1 MPGGSC
7 RPSTA
12 LARPLGPRAPLVG
25 RTEELELLEN
35 TFERALRDR
44 RAHIF
49 TIFGEPGVGKSRL
62 AREFIDGV
70 ERASCLVGR
79 ALPYGEGVTYWPL
92 AEMVKA
98 AAGITDD
105 DPLDE
110 AFEKLRECCAEEAI
124 ADVLGLAAGM
134 MEALE
139 GERSPQEIAW
149 ASREVMES
157 IADVQPLILLFED
170 IHWAEE
176 PLLDLIEHLAD
187 WVRAPLLIVC
197 LARPELLD
205 TRPGWGGGRV
215 RSTAIELEPLSEE
228 ESEALVE
235 KLLGQLAGQAGE
247 APSSLPREILERA
260 EGNPLFVEETI
271 RMFLESGSD
280 GDPDRI
286 PDTLQALIAARIDH
300 LSPPAKTLLQR
311 ASVIGRVFYRGALDH
326 LAPDL
331 DDLDA
336 LLGDL
341 LLRDLLLRE
350 PRSSI
355 SGEAAYRFKHFLIR
369 EVAYTGLAK
378 LARAQ
383 HHARFAD
390 WLSERQSDELLEIRA
405 YHLDQ
410 AVELLTE
417 LEGAPPERLAEDAAS
432 ALVKAAKR
440 ATAREAYANARKLAL
455 RALELRPSLGA
466 RYVAARAAW
475 RLSDFATVESE
486 MAKVRSEAQEQ
497 GETVI
502 EALALTGLGEA
513 MLRRSGDPGR
523 AKALVDEAL
532 ELLKGA
538 DDPAAHFDA
547 LMVGATIGAWRGE
560 VDAAVRHLERG
571 YGIAIDSRRK
581 DLQTI
586 AAQALVQ
593 LHIGRL
599 ELDEAELLITRALE
613 LAGESGSVRARVSTT
628 LSYGKFLLA
637 KDEIDAAETIFEEV
651 RTTAVEL
658 GLEPVV
664 AHAHAYLSW
673 AALRRGDVKRA
684 EKHAR
689 EAVRITASRGDRGM
703 LPEIQALLACAL
715 ADAGQARRGRAPRA
729 RSAGEREPR
738 GSERRGL
745 GDHRARGR
753 PRRTE
758 GRRRGRGAVRG
769 SPLAGTQ
776 EPVQDAR
783 ARPAETRRP
792 VPARAR
798 ARRGGRGLRGAAGR
812 ARAHGEHRADR
823 LTRALVGGLGDHRRR
838 SLESR
843 ERVPKWLGAKRAL
856 SVGQV
861 LGLVAV
867 RERDVREVDV
877 ERGSL
882 GEHLVDRPERGLER
896 LRVEIGAVARRVH
909 VREVEDGAHP
919 ADATRDLDHV
929 LERPEVA
936 HATHDLDPERHCATL
951 RLEPLPERPEL
962 LDDGRDGI
970 LARSSEQEAGMEHDE
985 LGAARGHDAGAPV
998 ERADRG
1004 GELASARLQ
1013 VPHEAE
1019 ERRVHR
1025 ERDVRL
1031 PRELAE
1037 PLGERVV
1044 HPEPALEVD
1053 LARGVPAL
1061 EEKLDRVLGRLPRGA
1076 PGGADTDAGR
1086 HRAIL
1091 VPLDVIPFRA

>member
-1 MPGGSC
+1 MERKLATVLFVDLVDSSSLVTGMDPEIVRRRVNEFFELVSSCVTLHGGIVEKFAGDAVLAAFGVPQAHEDDAL
-7 RPSTA
+7 RAVRAA
-12 LARPLGPRAPLVG
+12 LAMRESVHGLGLQARIGIEAGELVVESADSTFATGEAVNLAARLQQVASPGEILVGPTAYRLAAGSLVAEDAGPLELKGMGEPLRAWRLVEALDGPGRQLGPRAPLVG

-35 TFERALRDR
+35 TFERTMRDR
-44 RAHIF
+44 RAHLF
-49 TIFGEPGVGKSRL
+49 TIYGEPGVGKSRL
-62 AREFIDGV
+62 AREFLDGV

-139 GERSPQEIAW
+139 GERSPQEISW

-187 WVRAPLLIVC
+187 WVRAPLLILC

-235 KLLGQLAGQAGE
+235 KLLGQLAGAAGE
-247 APSSLPREILERA
+247 APASLPREILERA

-271 RMFLESGSD
+271 RMFVESGSGN

-300 LSPPAKTLLQR
+300 LAPSAKTLLQR

-326 LAPDL
+326 LAPDIADVDELL
-331 DDLDA
+331 D
-336 LLGDL
+336 DL
-341 LLRDLLLRE
+341 LLRDFLLRE

-390 WLSERQSDELLEIRA
+390 WLSERPGDELLEIRA

-417 LEGAPPERLAEDAAS
+417 LEGAPPERLAEDAAG

-455 RALELRPSLGA
+455 RALELRPSLVA

-486 MAKVRSEAQEQ
+486 MAKVRAEAQEK

-502 EALALTGLGEA
+502 EALALTGLGEV
-513 MLRRSGDPGR
+513 MLRRTGDPGR
-523 AKALVDEAL
+523 AKVLVDEAL
-532 ELLKGA
+532 ELLRG
-538 DDPAAHFDA
+538 DGDPPAYFDA
-547 LMVGATIGAWRGE
+547 LTVRATIGAWLGE
-560 VDAAVRHLERG
+560 VDDAVRYLERA
-571 YGIAIDSRRK
+571 YAIAIDSRRK

-613 LAGESGSVRARVSTT
+613 LAGESGSVRARVGTT

-637 KDEIDAAETIFEEV
+637 KEEIDAAETIFEEV

-658 GLEPVV
+658 GLEHLV
-664 AHAHAYLSW
+664 AHAHAYLGW
-673 AALRRGDVKRA
+673 CALRRDDVKRA
-684 EKHAR
+684 EKHVR
-689 EAVRITASRGDRGM
+689 EAVRITTSRGDRGM
-703 LPEIQALLACAL
+703 LPEIEALLACTL
-715 ADAGQARRGRAPRA
+715 ADAGKLDEAERYALAAQETVSREDPSALVSVTTALAVVRAGQGADGEAEELFERAITLARKSQFKTLELDPLRRVVPFLRDRGRDGEAAVYEERLAELSPPP
-729 RSAGEREPR
+729 SA
-738 GSERRGL
+738 
-745 GDHRARGR
+745 
-753 PRRTE
+753 
-758 GRRRGRGAVRG
+758 
-769 SPLAGTQ
+769 
-776 EPVQDAR
+776 
-783 ARPAETRRP
+783 
-792 VPARAR
+792 
-798 ARRGGRGLRGAAGR
+798 
-812 ARAHGEHRADR
+812 
-823 LTRALVGGLGDHRRR
+823 
-838 SLESR
+838 
-843 ERVPKWLGAKRAL
+843 ERVP
-856 SVGQV
+856 S
-861 LGLVAV
+861 
-867 RERDVREVDV
+867 
-877 ERGSL
+877 
-882 GEHLVDRPERGLER
+882 
-896 LRVEIGAVARRVH
+896 
-909 VREVEDGAHP
+909 
-919 ADATRDLDHV
+919 
-929 LERPEVA
+929 
-936 HATHDLDPERHCATL
+936 
-951 RLEPLPERPEL
+951 
-962 LDDGRDGI
+962 
-970 LARSSEQEAGMEHDE
+970 
-985 LGAARGHDAGAPV
+985 
-998 ERADRG
+998 
-1004 GELASARLQ
+1004 
-1013 VPHEAE
+1013 
-1019 ERRVHR
+1019 
-1025 ERDVRL
+1025 
-1031 PRELAE
+1031 
-1037 PLGERVV
+1037 
-1044 HPEPALEVD
+1044 PEPS
-1053 LARGVPAL
+1053 
-1061 EEKLDRVLGRLPRGA
+1061 
-1076 PGGADTDAGR
+1076 AD
-1086 HRAIL
+1086 
-1091 VPLDVIPFRA
+1091 